1 MKCSIIILNWNT
13 KELLQKCIDNLF
25 KFTNKD
31 DFELI
36 IVDNGSNDSSV
47 DYIKTVECKKIFNPE
62 NVGFAAGV
70 NQGIKT
76 AEPLN
81 DILLLNSD
89 AMVQGGWLSELYKT
103 LENNKDKGCGL
114 VSSLGNNGN
123 HQFKG
128 QFNDDTAVFNLYFYC
143 VLISRTIINSV
154 GLLDERF
161 KVGNFE
167 DIDYC
172 VRARLIGG
180 TCFVSAK
187 SLVLHEPHQSF
198 KKNNVDDFKVFQEN
212 AKVFE
217 DKWRGF
223 FNNVDNIKRGLKL

>member
-1 MKCSIIILNWNT
+1 MRCSIIILNWNT
-13 KELLQKCIDNLF
+13 KELLEKCLENLY
-25 KFTNKD
+25 KFTNKE

-36 IVDNGSNDSSV
+36 IVDNGSKDGSV
-47 DYIKTVECKKIFNPE
+47 DYIKTIECKKIFNPE

-70 NQGIKT
+70 NQGIRA
-76 AEPLN
+76 AEPSN
-81 DILLLNSD
+81 DVLLLNSD
-89 AMVQGGWLSELYKT
+89 AIVQGGWLNELYKT
-103 LENNKDKGCGL
+103 LENNKEKGCGL
-114 VSSLGNNGN
+114 VGSLGNNGN
-123 HQFKG
+123 HQFKE
-128 QFNDDTAVFNLYFYC
+128 QFKEDTAVFNLYFYC
-143 VLISRTIINSV
+143 VLISRPIINSI

-172 VRARLIGG
+172 VRARLIRGI
-180 TCFVSAK
+180 CFVSVN

-217 DKWRGF
+217 DKWRWF
-223 FNNVDNIKRGLKL
+223 FDNIDNIRRGLKL